1 MKSMNMPW
9 YSRRGVGLAVVM
21 LVIPALLVAAPRKKR
36 GSVRKHGTV
45 RSRVNFEAAP
55 VELFSAMKEGL
66 VSAKVIPLSERGFHV
81 LLENKSDQP
90 LNVQVPSAV
99 VAFSPPILKQQGM
112 GGGMGGGGMGGGGM
126 GGGMGTDALRG
137 GFMNVPLAAHGTRQR
152 IGKRYIKDK
161 QKLSL
166 GAVCLEHGRANPRPS
181 MKKRYRL
188 ISVEQYTTNP
198 VAQELIRQFATG
210 RVARPVAQAAIWHAW
225 SGLSWR
231 ELATKRV
238 GRAVGPGELYF
249 HPQVIRRASTLVYF
263 VSSLI
268 EDRQEENEK
277 SRSRSLASDY

>member
-36 GSVRKHGTV
+36 GSVRKRGTV

-99 VAFSPPILKQQGM
+99 VAFSPPILKQQ
-112 GGGMGGGGMGGGGM
+112 GM

>member
-1 MKSMNMPW
+1 
-9 YSRRGVGLAVVM
+9 
-21 LVIPALLVAAPRKKR
+21 
-36 GSVRKHGTV
+36 
-45 RSRVNFEAAP
+45 
-55 VELFSAMKEGL
+55 
-66 VSAKVIPLSERGFHV
+66 
-81 LLENKSDQP
+81 
-90 LNVQVPSAV
+90 
-99 VAFSPPILKQQGM
+99 M
-112 GGGMGGGGMGGGGM
+112 GA
-126 GGGMGTDALRG
+126 DALRG
-137 GFMNVPLAAHGTRQR
+137 GFMNVPLAAQGTRQR
-152 IGKRYIKDK
+152 IGKRYIKDR

-188 ISVEQYTTNP
+188 VSVEQYTTNP
-198 VAQELIRQFATG
+198 VVQELIRQFATG
-210 RVARPVAQAAIWHAW
+210 RVSRPVAQAAIWHAW

>member
-112 GGGMGGGGMGGGGM
+112 GGGMGGM
-126 GGGMGTDALRG
+126 
-137 GFMNVPLAAHGTRQR
+137 PP
-152 IGKRYIKDK
+152 Y
-161 QKLSL
+161 
-166 GAVCLEHGRANPRPS
+166 
-181 MKKRYRL
+181 
-188 ISVEQYTTNP
+188 
-198 VAQELIRQFATG
+198 
-210 RVARPVAQAAIWHAW
+210 
-225 SGLSWR
+225 
-231 ELATKRV
+231 
-238 GRAVGPGELYF
+238 
-249 HPQVIRRASTLVYF
+249 
-263 VSSLI
+263 
-268 EDRQEENEK
+268 
-277 SRSRSLASDY
+277 

>member
-1 MKSMNMPW
+1 MQNM
-9 YSRRGVGLAVVM
+9 
-21 LVIPALLVAAPRKKR
+21 
-36 GSVRKHGTV
+36 
-45 RSRVNFEAAP
+45 
-55 VELFSAMKEGL
+55 
-66 VSAKVIPLSERGFHV
+66 
-81 LLENKSDQP
+81 
-90 LNVQVPSAV
+90 
-99 VAFSPPILKQQGM
+99 M
-112 GGGMGGGGMGGGGM
+112 GGGMGGGVGGGMGGGGM
-126 GGGMGTDALRG
+126 GGGMGADALRG
-137 GFMNVPLAAHGTRQR
+137 GFMNVPLAAQGTRQR

-263 VSSLI
+263 VSSLM
-268 EDRQEENEK
+268 EERQEGNEK
-277 SRSRSLASDY
+277 SRSGSLASDY

>member
-36 GSVRKHGTV
+36 GSVRKRGTV

-112 GGGMGGGGMGGGGM
+112 GGGM

-210 RVARPVAQAAIWHAW
+210 RVSRPVAQAAIWHAW

>member
-1 MKSMNMPW
+1 M
-9 YSRRGVGLAVVM
+9 GG
-21 LVIPALLVAAPRKKR
+21 
-36 GSVRKHGTV
+36 G
-45 RSRVNFEAAP
+45 
-55 VELFSAMKEGL
+55 
-66 VSAKVIPLSERGFHV
+66 
-81 LLENKSDQP
+81 
-90 LNVQVPSAV
+90 
-99 VAFSPPILKQQGM
+99 GM
-112 GGGMGGGGMGGGGM
+112 GGGGMGGGGMGGGGM
-126 GGGMGTDALRG
+126 GGGMGADALRG
-137 GFMNVPLAAHGTRQR
+137 GFMNVPLAAQGTRQR

-263 VSSLI
+263 VSSLM
-268 EDRQEENEK
+268 EERQEGNEK
-277 SRSRSLASDY
+277 SRSGSLASDY